1 MDIDKIL
8 KCASKF
14 YRMAVSKEELPSDSD
29 DLHTVLDNLEKLET
43 FRARKKYAE
52 RNLKHLSSGSSRI
65 VYLTDDGT
73 IIKLAKNEK
82 GLAQNRVESN
92 PKMKSKFLNKAIK
105 SARNN
110 AWMECPHLKKI
121 KEKQFKDMT
130 GIDFKL
136 FSNAIEYGL
145 KDVAGTYRDK
155 PSSFD
160 EVKDSEIYKELIKV
174 GKKFKLMPGDMA
186 RISSWGVLDNHP
198 VLIDAGL
205 TREVYDKFYE
215 YES

>member
-8 KCASKF
+8 RYVSRF
-14 YRMAVSKEELPSDSD
+14 YSMAVSKEELPSDSD
-29 DLHTVLDNLEKLET
+29 DLRTVLSNLEKLET
-43 FRARKKYAE
+43 FCARKKYAE
-52 RNLKHLSSGSSRI
+52 RNLKHFSGGSSRI

-73 IIKLAKNEK
+73 IVKLAKNEK
-82 GLAQNRVESN
+82 GLAQNKVESN
-92 PKMKSKFLNKAIK
+92 PKMKSKFLNKMIK

-110 AWMECPHLKKI
+110 AWIECPYLKKI
-121 KEKQFKDMT
+121 KAKQFKELT
-130 GIDFKL
+130 GISFDL
-136 FSNAIEYGL
+136 FSSAIEYGL
-145 KDVAGTYRDK
+145 KDVAGTYHDK
-155 PSSFD
+155 PSDFD
-160 EVKDSEIYKELIKV
+160 DVKDSEIYKELIKA

-186 RISSWGVLDNHP
+186 RISSWGVLDDHP